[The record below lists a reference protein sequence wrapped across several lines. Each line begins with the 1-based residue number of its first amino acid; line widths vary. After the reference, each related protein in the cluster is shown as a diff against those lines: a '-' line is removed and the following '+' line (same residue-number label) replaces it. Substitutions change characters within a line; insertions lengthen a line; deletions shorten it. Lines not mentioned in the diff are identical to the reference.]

1 MLMCVREPLCRMCAE
16 GIKVLKRFEAVL
28 FSEMKSSHFAG
39 LFIALFLQ
47 CFRRFHL
54 PCVDRE
60 RELTVPGIGEYSVL
74 MAFRSFRGSVVEMGY
89 RSWYIG

>member
-1 MLMCVREPLCRMCAE
+1 MCAE
-16 GIKVLKRFEAVL
+16 DIKVLKRSEAVL

-47 CFRRFHL
+47 CLDVFICLVLIGF
-54 PCVDRE
+54 DRE

-74 MAFRSFRGSVVEMGY
+74 MAFRSFRGASSVVEMGY